1 MTSTTPVPRLHLI
14 AQQARGFVY
23 CVARKGVTGTRTSV
37 DQSLDAFVSRC
48 RQATSLPL
56 ALGFGLQTGDDL
68 RRLHGLV
75 DIGIVGTALL
85 AAWEQGEQYEA
96 LLQDLCGATSE

>member
-1 MTSTTPVPRLHLI
+1 MI
-14 AQQARGFVY
+14 AQRARGFVY
-23 CVARKGVTGTRTSV
+23 CVARKGVTGLHTSH
-37 DQSLDAFVSRC
+37 DQTLDAFVSRC

-85 AAWEQGEQYEA
+85 AAWEQGGREQYEA
-96 LLQDLCGATSE
+96 LLRELRSATSE